1 MLHLSNL
8 THIIIMVL
16 NKLHIFN
23 ILLLVRDLAQEP
35 LLHHTFNILF
45 SLRFGHLHLVYM
57 KNGTEL
63 QCKGSAFFTPSLP
76 PPLAPG
82 PSFYFFP
89 VCLSLSF
96 CLRSNNSLPLSLQT
110 LKWGLGFRLTLVS
123 TTRLGFHPVR
133 EQENKQ
139 RHGGRRMIKLFT
151 DRHLL
156 FFLLLSILNIHIQIF
171 HENTPKPTPQW
182 NNIRA
187 FATTFYTSEARQ
199 WKKVENSELEF
210 EQSTKLQS
218 VFDSHSH
225 EI

>member
-16 NKLHIFN
+16 NKLHLFN
-23 ILLLVRDLAQEP
+23 ILLLVRDLSQEP

-139 RHGGRRMIKLFT
+139 RHGGVTADDKAFHWQASVVLFVT
-151 DRHLL
+151 LYPEYSHTNISWKHPKAHTPMKQYSGLCNN
-156 FFLLLSILNIHIQIF
+156 FLHFWS
-171 HENTPKPTPQW
+171 PTVEKSWEQW
-182 NNIRA
+182 IGIWTIN
-187 FATTFYTSEARQ
+187 
-199 WKKVENSELEF
+199 
-210 EQSTKLQS
+210 
-218 VFDSHSH
+218 
-225 EI
+225 